1 MSARIRQRLSNVSAR
16 LRGELTRYA
25 VVSAYLYVCFGAIIL
40 YKAAILRAHD
50 IDFPIFGLAIAKAL
64 ILGKFILAGR
74 ALRLGERHREEPLIW
89 GIVYKVIVFAL
100 LLFALSVIEEIIVAE
115 IHGHSI
121 AEGLTHVA
129 GATWPE
135 ILTSCILLCLILVPY
150 FGLNAIDESLGENRL
165 RRMLFGGE

>member
-1 MSARIRQRLSNVSAR
+1 MRLTSPR
-16 LRGELTRYA
+16 LHLPAKLRDELIRYA

-100 LLFALSVIEEIIVAE
+100 LLFALSVIEEIIV
-115 IHGHSI
+115 
-121 AEGLTHVA
+121 
-129 GATWPE
+129 
-135 ILTSCILLCLILVPY
+135 
-150 FGLNAIDESLGENRL
+150 
-165 RRMLFGGE
+165 